1 MEVIKIMK
9 LTLSSCA
16 SPKLLA
22 QQAAIALAFKT
33 ATNWKFEGRW
43 LKNLTR
49 LLKVASGA
57 AKAGC
62 FGYAPHPVLEV
73 TGRCNL
79 NCIHCE
85 VRGGEPKTDPSLS
98 QIYRMIDSI
107 ATVPEFK
114 MVALTGGEPLLRQDI
129 YEIISYA
136 KNVGF
141 EVTVATN
148 GTLISRKTAKKLSSL
163 DVAGVA
169 VSLDFTE
176 SKLQDEFRG
185 MNGAWKMAIEGMKNA
200 VKEGLYL
207 QANISLSRLNF
218 KELQHLLKLADEL
231 GSCVVLLYQFQPFG
245 RGKLREE
252 LALTSS
258 EFLKVI
264 ESVFFLQ
271 RQLKALVI
279 PVGLPQYFAY
289 LSDKTPLLKGMFK
302 GCIAGNGMF
311 YVRWYGDVWPCAFLQ
326 KSIGNVMENT
336 ALEIWTKNR
345 LLSKIRDRHNLEEP
359 CRSCKYRENCGGC
372 RSRAYLMTGN
382 IMASDPA
389 CPIINQNAGKRGA
402 SSIEGMFSYF
412 REST

>member
-1 MEVIKIMK
+1 MK
-9 LTLSSCA
+9 LTSPFHT

-22 QQAAIALAFKT
+22 KQAAIALAFKT
-33 ATNWKFEGRW
+33 ATSWKFESRW

-57 AKAGC
+57 SKAGC

-85 VRGGEPKTDPSLS
+85 VRGGEPKMDPPLRR
-98 QIYRMIDSI
+98 IYSMIDSI

-114 MVALTGGEPLLRQDI
+114 MLVLTGGEPLLRQDI
-129 YEIISYA
+129 YEIITYA
-136 KNVGF
+136 KNVSF
-141 EVTVATN
+141 EVTIASN
-148 GTLISRKTAKKLSSL
+148 GTLISRKTAKKLSAL

-169 VSLDFTE
+169 VSLDFTNY
-176 SKLQDEFRG
+176 KLQDEFRG
-185 MNGAWKMAIEGMKNA
+185 VSGAWKMAIEGMKNA

-207 QANISLSRLNF
+207 QANICLSRLNF
-218 KELQHLLKLADEL
+218 KELQPLLKLADEL

-245 RGKLREE
+245 RGKSREE

-289 LSDKTPLLKGMFK
+289 LSDKTPPLLKRIFK

-326 KSIGNVMENT
+326 KSIGNIMEDT
-336 ALEIWTKNR
+336 AIEIWTNNIV
-345 LLSKIRDRHNLEEP
+345 LSKIRDRRNLEEP
-359 CRSCKYRENCGGC
+359 CRSCRYRENCGGC

-382 IMASDPA
+382 IMAVDPA
-389 CPIINQNAGKRGA
+389 CPIIMRDSRNVKI
-402 SSIEGMFSYF
+402 SSPLHKF
-412 REST
+412 